1 MNDAYLVDLS
11 ELDLNYKVNVKI
23 PFNKDKNSFVTYLE
37 NLREYERNSISNPS
51 NLVYFF
57 LNSLAL
63 LIFGFFVL
71 VFYGEALSQILKVFQ
86 NTYQITDYNYLLALG
101 LPRLFVA
108 PVSIFSFLLA
118 GSIMLLADSFI
129 ILSLVLGAHKNWTK
143 NHRQLLILAEKLQE
157 KDILDDY
164 FVYQKEKKSFQMVK
178 MSINWEMEW
187 VFPFL
192 FKNFPPYFHAVGELS
207 IYVFTM
213 ISFILPTIVSI
224 TTFNIPILILLLFV
238 AAFILV
244 LGSLRSQKI
253 LQLYKQFKN
262 LQGKLVMQQETK
274 LVDLI
279 CNMPPDTL
287 LVHVNRKNLNRL
299 VNERSIPTTFPLLPL
314 SLILPIFSAI
324 IGYVILA
331 LENAP

>member
-1 MNDAYLVDLS
+1 MNEVNLADLS
-11 ELDLNYKVNVKI
+11 ELDLYYEVNEKI
-23 PFNKDKNSFVTYLE
+23 PFNKNKNTFVTYLE
-37 NLREYERNSISNPS
+37 NLREYERNFISKPS
-51 NLVYFF
+51 NIVYYI

-71 VFYGEALSQILKVFQ
+71 VFYGEAVSQIMKVFQ
-86 NTYQITDYNYLLALG
+86 NTYQITEYNYLLALG
-101 LPRLFVA
+101 IPRLFVA

-118 GSIMLLADSFI
+118 GSIMLLADFFI
-129 ILSLVLGAHKNWTK
+129 ILSLVLGVNKNWTK
-143 NHRQLLILAEKLQE
+143 YHRQLLILAEKLQE

-164 FVYQKEKKSFQMVK
+164 FVYQTEKKSFKMIG

-207 IYVFTM
+207 LYVFAM

-224 TTFNIPILILLLFV
+224 TTFNIPILIFLLSI
-238 AAFILV
+238 ASFIFV
-244 LGSLRSQKI
+244 LGFLRSRKI
-253 LQLYKQFKN
+253 IQLYKRFKN
-262 LQGKLVMQQETK
+262 LQNKLIMQQETK

-279 CNMPPDTL
+279 CSMTPDTL
-287 LVHVNRKNLNRL
+287 LVHVNRENLNRL

-314 SLILPIFSAI
+314 SFILPIFSAI

-331 LENAP
+331 LENTP

>member
-1 MNDAYLVDLS
+1 MNDANLVDLS
-11 ELDLNYKVNVKI
+11 ELELYYKVNAKI
-23 PFNKDKNSFVTYLE
+23 PFNNDKNTFVTYLE
-37 NLREYERNSISNPS
+37 NLREYERKSISKPS
-51 NLVYFF
+51 NIIYYI

-63 LIFGFFVL
+63 LIFGIFVL
-71 VFYGEALSQILKVFQ
+71 VFYGEAISQIMKVFQ
-86 NTYQITDYNYLLALG
+86 NTYQITEYNYLLALG
-101 LPRLFVA
+101 IPRLFVA

-118 GSIMLLADSFI
+118 GSIMLLADIFI
-129 ILSLVLGAHKNWTK
+129 ILSLVLGVHKNWTK
-143 NHRQLLILAEKLQE
+143 YHRQLLILAEKLQE

-164 FVYQKEKKSFQMVK
+164 FVYQKEKKSFQMIR
-178 MSINWEMEW
+178 MSIHWEMEW

-207 IYVFTM
+207 LYVFAM

-224 TTFNIPILILLLFV
+224 TTFNVPILILLLSLSF
-238 AAFILV
+238 FIFV
-244 LGSLRSQKI
+244 LGSSRSRMI
-253 LQLYKQFKN
+253 LQLYIRFKN
-262 LQGKLVMQQETK
+262 LQNKLVMQQETK

-279 CNMPPDTL
+279 CGMNPDTL
-287 LVHVNRKNLNRL
+287 LVHVNRENLNRL